1 MKVWPLKWKQSHT
14 LHCCLFFCSPQF
26 SKEEE
31 ELSSQM
37 SSFNEAMTQIRELE
51 ERAVEELREIIQVGA
66 GPGQGGIE
74 YPHLHSLQSAQH
86 YSWNMIGALLPGV
99 FRLDWQEAAFY

>member
-1 MKVWPLKWKQSHT
+1 
-14 LHCCLFFCSPQF
+14 
-26 SKEEE
+26 
-31 ELSSQM
+31 
-37 SSFNEAMTQIRELE
+37 
-51 ERAVEELREIIQVGA
+51 VEELREIIQVGA